1 MGRSRLLLAWPVS
14 VLAQTELG
22 ESSPS
27 TEPAQMMK
35 EEAMLSGDI
44 SSVSGVEKYA
54 TW

>member
-27 TEPAQMMK
+27 TEPTQIMK
-35 EEAMLSGDI
+35 EEAMLLGDI
-44 SSVSGVEKYA
+44 PSVSGAAKYA